1 MEKKPNVL
9 IASPGRICD
18 FIKQKIINVSE
29 CDSVI
34 FDEADRLF
42 EMGFQKDIEFILK
55 NVKKERQLIMVS
67 ATSNMEVLKTAY
79 KFHSHPVEIKL
90 NTDDLLVD
98 NINHEV
104 AMISEEEKMPYLV
117 HLLKKNP
124 EAATIVFCNTQYM
137 THLVAIWLK
146 KLDFKA
152 EAISG
157 KMAQNKRTKLMEN
170 FRSRVNR
177 ILVCTDVAA
186 RGLDI
191 NDINLVVNYDLPQE
205 AANYVHRI
213 GRTGRAG
220 KSGLAVSF
228 CGYKD
233 CENLDDI
240 MALIET
246 KIPKSDIEDSDF
258 VKLDVSR
265 PWIDPKT
272 LKEKE
277 RNVKPKK
284 KEMNKKEFNDKKKDF
299 KNKKH
304 IPSEPIEIKLKKFE
318 ITTTSEAKAKE
329 AAVRYFK
336 LKDEDLLK
344 IEVLSKGAKKFIFF
358 GPQKITYELS
368 VTPIFKRMLLPF
380 LIGLFKKMKLKVFVR
395 VSFKDPEVRV
405 NISGDDIDLFSKNKF
420 ELKRAV
426 EQLIS
431 VQLKQKIYMPREMK
445 IMIRLD
451 KEDRIKKSNEM
462 LISLVEKTKAEI
474 LKKKEAVLL
483 KSLNPSDRRIV
494 HQAINDDDR
503 FLSSSIGDGRFKQV
517 QISLKE

>member
-1 MEKKPNVL
+1 
-9 IASPGRICD
+9 
-18 FIKQKIINVSE
+18 
-29 CDSVI
+29 
-34 FDEADRLF
+34 
-42 EMGFQKDIEFILK
+42 MGFQKDIEFILK
-55 NVKKERQLIMVS
+55 NVQKDRQLIMVS

-79 KFHSHPVEIKL
+79 KFHSHPVEVKL

-117 HLLKKNP
+117 SLLRKHP
-124 EAATIVFCNTQYM
+124 DAATIVFCNTQYM

-146 KLDFKA
+146 KMDFKA

-157 KMAQNKRTKLMEN
+157 KMAQNKRTKLMDN
-170 FRSRVNR
+170 FRSKVNR

-191 NDINLVVNYDLPQE
+191 DGINLVVNYDLPQE

-240 MALIET
+240 MEYIET
-246 KIPKSDIEDSDF
+246 KIPKSDIQDEDF
-258 VKLDVSR
+258 AKLEVAK

-277 RNVKPKK
+277 RTPRTKK
-284 KEMNKKEFNDKKKDF
+284 SDMNKKDF
-299 KNKKH
+299 KDRPKNKRNEK
-304 IPSEPIEIKLKKFE
+304 PVEPIEIKLKKFE
-318 ITTTSEAKAKE
+318 VESTCLKDATEKAI
-329 AAVRYFK
+329 RFFK
-336 LKDEDLLK
+336 LMDAELLK
-344 IEVLSKGAKKFIFF
+344 TEIISKGSKKFIFF
-358 GPQKITYELS
+358 GPQKIKYEFS

-380 LIGLFKKMKLKVFVR
+380 LIGLFKQMKLKVFVR
-395 VSFKDPEVRV
+395 VSYKDPEVRV
-405 NISGDDIDLFSKNKF
+405 NISGKDIDLFSKNKF

-431 VQLKQKIYMPREMK
+431 TQLKQKIYMPREMK
-445 IMIRLD
+445 INIRLD
-451 KEDRIKKSNEM
+451 REDRVKKSNDQ
-462 LISLVEKTKAEI
+462 LISLVEKTKAQVLE
-474 LKKKEAVLL
+474 KKEAILL
-483 KSLNPSDRRIV
+483 KSLNPADRRIV
-494 HQAINDDDR
+494 HQAINDDSR